1 MRVFL
6 MLVFL
11 VSLNA
16 AFAQGNLQFNQVINM
31 AFTGANITP
40 VTVPAGK
47 VWKIESCMLN
57 TPSNNYAYMLYNGVY
72 YNLRQQQSSAHNV
85 NFPFW
90 LSTGTSVT
98 FGGNGGGTGGLLSI
112 IEFNIVP

>member
-31 AFTGANITP
+31 AFTGANTTP

-72 YNLRQQQSSAHNV
+72 YTLRQQQSSAHNV

>member
-6 MLVFL
+6 ILFFL
-11 VSLNA
+11 VTLDSA
-16 AFAQGNLQFNQVINM
+16 IAQGNLQFNQVINM
-31 AFTGANITP
+31 AFTGANTTP

-90 LSTGTSVT
+90 LSSGTTVT

-112 IEFNIVP
+112 LEFNIVP

>member
-31 AFTGANITP
+31 AFTGANTTP

>member
-1 MRVFL
+1 MKYIVVLFFAL
-6 MLVFL
+6 LF
-11 VSLNA
+11 NEA
-16 AFAQGNLQFNQVINM
+16 HAQGNLQFNQVINM
-31 AFTGANITP
+31 AFTGANTTP

-72 YNLRQQQSSAHNV
+72 YNMRQQLSSAHNV

-90 LSTGTSVT
+90 LASGTSVT
-98 FGGNGGGTGGLLSI
+98 FGGNGGGAGGMLSI
-112 IEFNIVP
+112 LEFNIIP